1 MVVDWQKVVDAEA
14 EALILMPCGF
24 SLERSLREGRT
35 TLIDKPGWANLPAV
49 KTGEHFFL
57 FTYFILDSH
66 DSILLNLYTTS
77 IQKPW

>member
-1 MVVDWQKVVDAEA
+1 MDAEA